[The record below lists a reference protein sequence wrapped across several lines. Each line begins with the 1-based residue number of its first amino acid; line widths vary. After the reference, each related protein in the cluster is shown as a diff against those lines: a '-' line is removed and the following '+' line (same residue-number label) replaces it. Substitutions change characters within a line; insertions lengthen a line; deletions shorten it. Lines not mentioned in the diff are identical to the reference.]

1 MESYSKI
8 NLELKSKFFKDTLL
22 TELKNNNIELLSKKV
37 TPHHKVFFVIKLI
50 VPFTQV
56 KKVKDII
63 KAIDEQEK
71 ENDRKYLEE
80 QRANFGG

>member
-22 TELKNNNIELLSKKV
+22 TELKNNNIELLNKKV
-37 TPHHKVFFVIKLI
+37 TPHYKTRFVIKLTI
-50 VPFTQV
+50 PFTQV

-71 ENDRKYLEE
+71 ENFSRYLEE
-80 QRANFGG
+80 QRAKIGG